1 MLAASRPAAREAHL
15 TVSDRIDA
23 EEWDQYVESHPEG
36 TIDHLWRWR
45 DLFSRVFGH
54 QSTYLVARRD
64 GAVAGLLPLVHFR
77 SRLFGRFLVSVPF
90 LNYGGVLASD
100 AAAADA
106 LMAEARDVAHGFGAS
121 HVELRNTS
129 RQFDG
134 LPCRAH
140 KLKLTRTLPSTPEAL
155 WSAVDRKVRNQ
166 VRKAQKDGLTAQT
179 GHSELIA
186 DFYSVFSRNMRDLGT
201 PVYPKTLFT
210 ETARLFSKGFHLY
223 IVRLGRVPVA
233 AAIALR
239 FKDTIIVPWA
249 SSLREHRQH
258 CPNMLLYW
266 TMLEHASQLGISTF
280 DFGRSTRG
288 AGTHQF
294 KLQWGATETP
304 LHWEYL
310 LLTKS
315 AVPDHGPTN
324 AKFAAAIA
332 VWQRLPLWVTE
343 AFGPAIVRNIP

>member
-1 MLAASRPAAREAHL
+1 MAGEDDHL
-15 TVSDRIDA
+15 TVSDQIDPA
-23 EEWDQYVESHPEG
+23 EWDRYVETHPEG
-36 TIDHLWRWR
+36 SIDHLWRWR
-45 DLFSRVFGH
+45 DVFSRVFDH
-54 QSTYLVARRD
+54 QSTYLAARRNGAID
-64 GAVAGLLPLVHFR
+64 GVLPLVHFR

-106 LMAEARDVAHGFGAS
+106 LMARARDLAQGFGAS
-121 HVELRNTS
+121 HVELRHVS
-129 RQFDG
+129 RQFAG
-134 LPCRAH
+134 LPSRAH
-140 KLKLTRTLPSTPEAL
+140 KLKLTRLLPTTSEAL

-179 GHSELIA
+179 GRAELIA
-186 DFYSVFSRNMRDLGT
+186 DFYAVFSRNMRDLGT
-201 PVYPKTLFT
+201 PVYPKSLFD
-210 ETARLFSKGFHLY
+210 ETVRLFSHDVHVY
-223 IVRLGRVPVA
+223 VVRLGRVPVA
-233 AAIALR
+233 ASIALR
-239 FKDTIIVPWA
+239 FKDSIIVPWA
-249 SSLREHRQH
+249 SSLRAYRQH

-266 TMLEHASQLGISTF
+266 TMLEHASQLGVRTF

-343 AFGPAIVRNIP
+343 AVGPAIVRNIP